1 MRFMFHSYAGGVFA
15 RVPIVEGMVSQL
27 FDPFLIFCS
36 IKLYYDV
43 SQLRLGVLTVR
54 MCYFYFSFFTN
65 KFWMGDGFC
74 FYLKKKK
81 FF

>member
-15 RVPIVEGMVSQL
+15 QVPIVEGMVSQL

-74 FYLKKKK
+74 FYLKKKN